1 MKVYQVCYIAYRK
14 LVPLSLGDAHMLVAS
29 QYRHKVKLIIPGS
42 VKRLHLRQLDLFR
55 QLSYI
60 IDIAS
65 RLIQLQLI
73 FGPILIACP
82 VLMALKQHTLAYT
95 LIRGALRYAGPA
107 FTKLGQWAA
116 SRPDILPM
124 DLCNVLAELHSLGLT
139 HSMHWNQKVILDQ
152 LGSDITTLFMS
163 FNPVPIG
170 SGSVAQVHKAVLW
183 SGTAVAVKIAHPSIR
198 EWIERDLLVISFV
211 ARMLDLALPGARWI
225 GLPEQASLFAD
236 MMRQQLDLRY
246 EAYAL
251 HRFSRNFR
259 WFKRSIGFPTV
270 YQATPDV
277 LIESLQ
283 TGWPVS
289 KLVKLVSD
297 DPHTVNV
304 KRQVAYLG
312 LSAFLQM
319 LLWDNF
325 VHADLHPG
333 NIFIDLPPK
342 GTQQQSQDIEEALA
356 DSSYPRVCFIDTG
369 LVTELHPKD
378 FDNFTD
384 LFIAMVIHGDGKLV
398 AKLIMD
404 RSPGDHSQIR
414 DPEGYISQMASLI
427 EPFFTSGRLLYL
439 TELPITPL
447 LLQVFSLS
455 RVHRVR
461 LDSHFTN
468 LVMSLVCVEGL
479 GRQLCG
485 KELNVM
491 PALVQAGVQYLAT
504 QVARK
509 VTQNV
514 QPYI

>member
-1 MKVYQVCYIAYRK
+1 
-14 LVPLSLGDAHMLVAS
+14 MLVTS
-29 QYRHKVKLIIPGS
+29 HHHHKVRMLIPTS
-42 VKRLHLRQLDLFR
+42 VKRLQLGQVNLFK

-73 FGPILIACP
+73 FGPVLIVCP
-82 VLMALKQHTLAYT
+82 VLMALGHDSLAYR

-116 SRPDILPM
+116 SRPDILPIN
-124 DLCNVLAELHSLGLT
+124 LCNVLAELHSLGLS
-139 HSMHWNQKVILDQ
+139 HSMQWNQKVVSDQ
-152 LGSDITTLFMS
+152 LGCDISTLFMS
-163 FNPVPIG
+163 FDPVPIG
-170 SGSVAQVHKAVLW
+170 SGSVAQVHKAILW
-183 SGTAVAVKIAHPSIR
+183 NGDAVAVKIAHPSIR
-198 EWIERDLLVISFV
+198 ELIERDLLVIDFV
-211 ARMLDLALPGARWI
+211 ARMLDTILPGAKWI
-225 GLPEQASLFAD
+225 GLPEQAALFAD

-246 EAYAL
+246 EAYTL

-277 LIESLQ
+277 LIEALQ
-283 TGWPVS
+283 TGWPVN
-289 KLVKLVSD
+289 KLVKLVD
-297 DPHTVNV
+297 NDPHIMQI
-304 KRQVAYLG
+304 KKQVAHIG

-333 NIFIDLPPK
+333 NIFIDLPPRD
-342 GTQQQSQDIEEALA
+342 TQQSSHDIREALA

-369 LVTELHPKD
+369 LVTELHPQD

-384 LFIAMVIHGDGKLV
+384 LFIAMVIQGDGRLA

-404 RSPGDHSQIR
+404 RSPGDHSQIK
-414 DPEGYISQMASLI
+414 DPEGYVSQMASII
-427 EPFFTSGRLLYL
+427 EPIFISGRLLYL
-439 TELPITPL
+439 SELPITPL
-447 LLQVFSLS
+447 LLRVFSLS
-455 RVHRVR
+455 RDHHVR
-461 LDSHFTN
+461 LDPHFTN

-491 PALVQAGVQYLAT
+491 PALFQAGIQYLAT

-509 VTQNV
+509 VTQKV

>member
-1 MKVYQVCYIAYRK
+1 MKAYQACYIAYRK
-14 LVPLSLGDAHMLVAS
+14 LVPLSLGNAHMLVTS
-29 QYRHKVKLIIPGS
+29 HYFHKVQMLTPAS
-42 VKRLHLRQLDLFR
+42 VKKLHSRQLDLFK

-60 IDIAS
+60 VDIAS

-73 FGPILIACP
+73 FGPVLIACP
-82 VLMALKQHTLAYT
+82 VLMTLNQHALAYT
-95 LIRGALRYAGPA
+95 LVMRALRCAGPT

-116 SRPDILPM
+116 SRPDLLPM

-139 HSMHWNQKVILDQ
+139 HSMHWNQRVILDQ
-152 LGSDITTLFMS
+152 LGCDLTTLFMS
-163 FNPVPIG
+163 FDPVPIG

-183 SGTAVAVKIAHPSIR
+183 DGTAVAVKIAHPSIR

-211 ARMLDLALPGARWI
+211 AGILDIVLPGARWI
-225 GLPEQASLFAD
+225 GLPEQASLFTE

-246 EAYAL
+246 EAYTL

-270 YQATPDV
+270 YHATPDV

-283 TGWPVS
+283 TGWPVG
-289 KLVKLVSD
+289 KLAKLMSS
-297 DPHTVNV
+297 DPHTTYI
-304 KRQVAYLG
+304 KRQVAHLG

-342 GTQQQSQDIEEALA
+342 STPESSHDIEEALA
-356 DSSYPRVCFIDTG
+356 NSTHPRVCFIDTG
-369 LVTELHPKD
+369 LVTELHPRD

-384 LFIAMVIHGDGKLV
+384 LFIAMVIHGDGKL
-398 AKLIMD
+398 AARLIMD

-414 DPEGYISQMASLI
+414 DPEGYVSQMASLI
-427 EPFFTSGRLLYL
+427 EPFFASGRLLYIS
-439 TELPITPL
+439 ELPITPL
-447 LLQVFSLS
+447 LLRVFSLS
-455 RVHRVR
+455 RAHHVR
-461 LDSHFTN
+461 LDPHFTN

-509 VTQNV
+509 VSQKV